1 MGNSE
6 IFVGL
11 DIGTSAIKV
20 IVAESASGNVNV
32 IGVGSERSEGVSRGV
47 IVDID
52 KAADS
57 IKRAVKKAETQAN
70 LKIND
75 VVISIPANML
85 EIVPCQGM
93 IGIGAES
100 REITESDVRQVM
112 AAAMVQN
119 LQGER
124 EVVSLR
130 PAKFTV
136 DGFTNIRDPRGM
148 IGIRLEMNG
157 VIYTAPKTIV
167 HNAQTAV
174 RKAGLNISH
183 EVVTPLALGNV
194 TLTDGEKNF
203 GAIIIDMGAGQT
215 SVSVMHDNNLKLNE
229 IDYEG
234 GNHITHDISVVLNTT
249 IENASHYKIYYGNTD
264 SSSVNQNDVFMAEV
278 VGKTEPE
285 NIPLSYL
292 SEIIEA
298 RVEQIFERLKKK
310 LKLTNALDLP
320 GGIIITGGVAATPG
334 IQEVAERIFNTQVR
348 IFTPEQMGM
357 RYPSFSVGLG
367 LVKYAAMLSD
377 TERIADKVVNG
388 VALTDEQ
395 SVNSLNDS
403 DRSEKSEG
411 FMKRFTQQKSK
422 KDDEIDEFDD
432 DDDDVEELDES
443 KTSKTSKKNAGGT
456 VRDIWNKFFD

>member
-20 IVAESASGNVNV
+20 IVAESISGNVNV

-52 KAADS
+52 KATES

-70 LKIND
+70 LKIKD

-85 EIVPCQGM
+85 EITPCQGM

-100 REITESDVRQVM
+100 KEITENDVRQVM

-157 VIYTAPKTIV
+157 VLYTAPKTIV

-194 TLTDGEKNF
+194 TLTDGERNF

-264 SSSVNQNDVFMAEV
+264 SSSVNPNDVFMAEI
-278 VGKTEPE
+278 VGKKEPE
-285 NIPLSYL
+285 NISLSYL

-298 RVEQIFERLKKK
+298 RVEQIFERLKQK
-310 LKLTNALDLP
+310 LELTNAFDLP
-320 GGIIITGGVAATPG
+320 GGIVITGGVAATPG
-334 IQEVAERIFNTQVR
+334 IKEIAERIFNTQVK

-367 LVKYAAMLSD
+367 LVKYAAMLTD

-388 VALTDEQ
+388 ITSSDEKTI
-395 SVNSLNDS
+395 NSLNDTEKN
-403 DRSEKSEG
+403 EKSDG
-411 FMKRFTQQKSK
+411 FMKRFTQQKSIK
-422 KDDEIDEFDD
+422 SNKENDFDD
-432 DDDDVEELDES
+432 IEEDIEELDDP
-443 KTSKTSKKNAGGT
+443 KDTAKKSGGT
-456 VRDIWNKFFD
+456 VKDFWNRFFD